1 MAAPLTAADFGDSV
15 PGVSGVSGV
24 PEVAAPRSTQNHVY
38 RYRLHVDRLL
48 LLAHTQAG
56 SSGTPLAHWDLKYR
70 HGCNRCCSILRA
82 EPPPGLLDN
91 VRLTA
96 VWIRALPTRS
106 LIKDSAFTTGTT
118 DGTSQICLLDQ
129 SQVLHFFFTLSKS
142 SKFWLFFEMDSM
154 VCHYPCSI
162 PSVGSWCSPSILARV
177 SLQKLTMEPDNAS
190 LEKEKHLITHC
201 QFWCSVLNKFL
212 GCILPKT
219 NIAPK
224 NDGFQ

>member
-56 SSGTPLAHWDLKYR
+56 SSGTPP
-70 HGCNRCCSILRA
+70 GTLRPEVPAWVQQMLFHPSA

-96 VWIRALPTRS
+96 V
-106 LIKDSAFTTGTT
+106 
-118 DGTSQICLLDQ
+118 
-129 SQVLHFFFTLSKS
+129 
-142 SKFWLFFEMDSM
+142 
-154 VCHYPCSI
+154 
-162 PSVGSWCSPSILARV
+162 
-177 SLQKLTMEPDNAS
+177 
-190 LEKEKHLITHC
+190 
-201 QFWCSVLNKFL
+201 
-212 GCILPKT
+212 
-219 NIAPK
+219 
-224 NDGFQ
+224 